1 MTRLLPNATLSL
13 QQNLSPLF
21 ILYSLSFSK
30 IYFLEFT
37 FPFSDLKDK
46 EFHQISLVNEHLALL
61 LNIEIPV
68 IYFCTTN
75 TARKI

>member
-21 ILYSLSFSK
+21 FLYSLSFSK

-37 FPFSDLKDK
+37 CPFSDLKDK

-61 LNIEIPV
+61 LKIQIPV
-68 IYFCTTN
+68 IYFCTMN